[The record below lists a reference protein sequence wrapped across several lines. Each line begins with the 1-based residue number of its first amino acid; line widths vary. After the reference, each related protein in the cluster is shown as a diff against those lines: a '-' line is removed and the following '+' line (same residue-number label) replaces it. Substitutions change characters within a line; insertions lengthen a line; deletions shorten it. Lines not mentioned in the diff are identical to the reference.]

1 MIVTFSGLIKGLIV
15 LILAIATVVV
25 QHWPK
30 NDNGKPMSLEEFR
43 KFAESIS
50 TRPSSPRANFLI
62 GFLLLSTF
70 TIFSILLS

>member
-62 GFLLLSTF
+62 GFLFLSTF

>member
-15 LILAIATVVV
+15 LILALATVVA

-30 NDNGKPMSLEEFR
+30 NDNGKPMSLAEFR
-43 KFAESIS
+43 KFAEGIS
-50 TRPSSPRANFLI
+50 TRSSSPRANFLI
-62 GFLLLSTF
+62 GFLFLSTF

>member
-15 LILAIATVVV
+15 LILTLATVIA

-43 KFAESIS
+43 KFAEDRSEM
-50 TRPSSPRANFLI
+50 PSQPRIN
-62 GFLLLSTF
+62 LLVSFMCLSTF